1 MEKDLT
7 KYKNIIKKKMS
18 DNCRSRQVKAVKING
33 EVIILKVANKN
44 FKRRYFNEKDIYLR
58 LKDEDILPKLRYFDD
73 KHLILGL
80 TDVGTSFQI
89 YKNINPE
96 IYNNSLEVYN
106 KEIKNIIDILY
117 NKYGLYHNDL
127 HSKNICIDNNNKIR
141 LIDFDACSNK
151 LKKRKYLKLKPK
163 N

>member
-7 KYKNIIKKKMS
+7 KYKNIIKKKIS
-18 DNCRSRQVKAVKING
+18 ANCRSKEVKAVKINE
-33 EVIILKVANKN
+33 EVIILKVQKPKNKH
-44 FKRRYFNEKDIYLR
+44 RYFHEKDIYLR

-80 TDVGTSFQI
+80 SDVGTSFQI
-89 YKNINPE
+89 YKGINSE

-117 NKYGLYHNDL
+117 NKYGLHHNDL

-141 LIDFDACSNK
+141 LIDFDDCCSEHK
-151 LKKRKYLKLKPK
+151 QKTKYLKLH
-163 N
+163 